1 MSFLAK
7 TQPSHQYCVCETIA
21 TIGKSA
27 KITTIRL
34 MQNFYSALSD
44 QEIDMTKLTDI

>member
-7 TQPSHQYCVCETIA
+7 IQPSHQYCVCETIA